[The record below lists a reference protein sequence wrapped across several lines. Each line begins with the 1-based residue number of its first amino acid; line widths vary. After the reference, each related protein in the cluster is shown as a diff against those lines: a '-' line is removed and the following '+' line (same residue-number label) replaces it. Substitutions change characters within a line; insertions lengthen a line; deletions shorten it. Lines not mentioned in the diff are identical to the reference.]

1 MILDSSAVV
10 SIVSREPG
18 HEELIDKLRQAETIG
33 VGAPTLT
40 EIGLVLEGRFQ
51 LDAASVLERFLRDF
65 EVEVVPFG
73 DPHWLEA
80 VSAYRRYGKGRHPAA
95 LNFGDCLSYAT
106 ARLADQALLFVGDDF
121 AKTDLDPA

>member
-18 HEELIDKLRQAETIG
+18 FEELIARIREADAVG

-40 EIGLVLEGRFQ
+40 EIGLVLQGRFG
-51 LDAASVLERFLRDF
+51 LEARSVLERFLRDF
-65 EVEVVPFG
+65 EVVVVPFG
-73 DPHWLEA
+73 ESHWQEA
-80 VSAYRRYGKGRHPAA
+80 IAAYDRFGKGRHPAS

-106 ARLADQALLFVGDDF
+106 AKLAAQPLLFVGNDF
-121 AKTDLDPA
+121 VETDVEAI